1 MVAGDD
7 DSRCPRNE
15 PVWQFSFSALD
26 NLSNKARRRFF
37 PKRIPVFQHSVP
49 ALDDL
54 IGIHFYFPLLGWH
67 WWRRFALS
75 WGSILFCGGVAPSRG
90 LRCRGSPRHKPA
102 RLNWNKSHRAHDF
115 GEAACG
121 ARRCWHAK
129 QIEQGCAAHG
139 LYATHSTFHLLSPRV
154 RTTLS

>member
-75 WGSILFCGGVAPSRG
+75 WGSILFCGGVAPG
-90 LRCRGSPRHKPA
+90 FP
-102 RLNWNKSHRAHDF
+102 
-115 GEAACG
+115 
-121 ARRCWHAK
+121 
-129 QIEQGCAAHG
+129 G
-139 LYATHSTFHLLSPRV
+139 LYQVNAVVPAGISAGTVPISL
-154 RTTLS
+154 